1 MLICVLVLRVAPS
14 WAARWL
20 GCRRRGRCC
29 CAPSGTRR
37 PSWTPSDSRLSSTRA
52 PWSRR
57 GRGAT
62 WSWETCTLSYSIR
75 SALFE
80 LLHVEAV
87 VHFFMVSYWYVCVCW
102 IRPVVKASWPRSCRR
117 SSSVCCSV
125 PWWRQRASYWTLW
138 PNWTTPYTSAASA
151 HLVKPLN
158 SLKHRFIS

>member
-87 VHFFMVSYWYVCVCW
+87 VHFFMVSYWYVCVCVLDQAC
-102 IRPVVKASWPRSCRR
+102 REGELTQKLQEEQFCLLQCAVVEAEGIILDAVAKLDDPIH
-117 SSSVCCSV
+117 VCCISS
-125 PWWRQRASYWTLW
+125 PGE
-138 PNWTTPYTSAASA
+138 TS
-151 HLVKPLN
+151 
-158 SLKHRFIS
+158 

>member
-87 VHFFMVSYWYVCVCW
+87 VHFFMVSYWYVCVC
-102 IRPVVKASWPRSCRR
+102 VGSGLSWRR
-117 SSSVCCSV
+117 ADPEAAGGAV
-125 PWWRQRASYWTLW
+125 L
-138 PNWTTPYTSAASA
+138 SAAVCRGGGRG
-151 HLVKPLN
+151 HHTGRCGQTGRPHTRLLHQLTWWN
-158 SLKHRFIS
+158 LLIL